1 MTNKEIADVLYG
13 IGDILELKNPN
24 DRFRF
29 LAYRQAGQKITTWSR
44 ELADVYEQKGIKG
57 LEKIPAVG
65 PSIAEKIEELIKTG
79 KLAYLERIKK
89 KVPNAEIEF
98 AKIPS
103 VGPKSA
109 RKLYRLTKAQDINEL
124 YQKLFGQTQLGKFRE
139 KSIANVLRGITLLKS
154 SRGRHL
160 ISEVL
165 PIAETVIAALREK
178 REVSR
183 ADYVGSLRR
192 MKETV
197 GDIDLIAASAAPE
210 ETIDTFL
217 NLVKGKVLAHGEA
230 KATVVTG
237 DSIQIDLEI
246 MPAAEYGSL
255 LQHFTGSKEH
265 NVAFRTYLQSKGLSF
280 SEHGIKKLKGGRWP
294 IATFETSPAQ
304 KRVLNAAKA
313 GETVRCADEKDVYHF
328 AGMDYLPPE
337 MREDRGELELAM
349 KHQIPKLLKIDDIK
363 GDLQMHTNRSDGTAD
378 LGTMWQK
385 NKDLGYGYMAV
396 TDHSQ
401 GLGIAGGQDAKKVR
415 RQITEIKKWNAA
427 HGAPAVLASIEV
439 DIRANGDLDMDDELL
454 RELDIIVGSVHSSF
468 YQIPSV
474 TTHRLIKAIDTGLV
488 DILGHPTGRLLGRRE
503 GIKADWPKVFR
514 ACAAR
519 HVALEINSFPDRLDL
534 PDNLIHVA
542 RKIGTM
548 FVVNTDAHSPDHLS
562 FMPYGVAT
570 ARRGWLTAAEVIN
583 TWPLAKLKAWLRRT

>member
-13 IGDILELKNPN
+13 IGDILELKNSN

-29 LAYRQAGQKITTWSR
+29 LAYRQAGQKITTWST
-44 ELADVYEQKGIKG
+44 ELADIYKEKGTKG

-79 KLAYLERIKK
+79 KLKYLDRIKK
-89 KVPNAEIEF
+89 KIPNAEIEF
-98 AKIPS
+98 TKIPS

-109 RKLYRLTKAQDINEL
+109 RKLYKLTKAQDINEL
-124 YQKLFGQTQLGKFRE
+124 HQKLQGQTQLGKFRE

-160 ISEVL
+160 ISDVL
-165 PIAETVIAALREK
+165 PIAETVVAALRAK
-178 REVSR
+178 KEVAR

-197 GDIDLIAASAAPE
+197 GDIDIIAASAAPKV
-210 ETIDTFL
+210 TINTFL
-217 NLVKGKVLAHGEA
+217 ELVKGKVLAHGEA
-230 KATVVTG
+230 KATVVTK
-237 DSIQIDLEI
+237 DSIQVDLEI
-246 MPAAEYGSL
+246 LPAREYGSL

-265 NVAFRTYLQSKGLSF
+265 NVAFRAYLQSKGLSF
-280 SEHGIKKLKGGRWP
+280 SEHGIKKLKSGHWP
-294 IATFETSPAQ
+294 VSTVGTSEAQ
-304 KRVLNAAKA
+304 KRALSAAKA
-313 GETVRCADEKDVYHF
+313 GEIIKCADEKEVYHF

-337 MREDRGELELAM
+337 MREDRGELALALNGE
-349 KHQIPKLLKIDDIK
+349 IPKLIEQKDIK

-378 LGTMWQK
+378 LGTMWQN
-385 NKDLGYGYMAV
+385 NKELGYIYMAV

-401 GLGIAGGQDAKKVR
+401 GLGIAGGQDARKVR
-415 RQITEIKKWNAA
+415 QQINEIRKWNAA
-427 HGAPAVLASIEV
+427 HGAPVVLASIEV
-439 DIRANGDLDMDDELL
+439 DIRANGDLDMDHELL

-468 YQIPSV
+468 HQILSV
-474 TTHRLIKAIDTGLV
+474 TTRRLIKAIDTGLV
-488 DILGHPTGRLLGRRE
+488 DILGHPTGRLLGRRD

-542 RKIGTM
+542 REIGTK

-583 TWPLAKLKAWLRRT
+583 TWPLAKLKGWLKRN